1 MPDKFTTL
9 LWQFDEGS
17 HALLVTFASQSLHA
31 TTIQTLKMVQ
41 IRPIQFYSL

>member
-1 MPDKFTTL
+1 MSDKFTTL
-9 LWQFDEGS
+9 LWQGDEGS

-41 IRPIQFYSL
+41 VRPTEFYSL